1 MQKYIYF
8 CFKYIDVLAVMTG
21 CVLNAFF
28 IIGMVVL
35 FFMTGKIWVITMPL
49 VMMYSLIRFLSSYIR
64 YNKKLWEK

>member
-21 CVLNAFF
+21 GVLNVFF

-35 FFMTGKIWVITMPL
+35 FFVTGKIWGITMSL
-49 VMMYSLIRFLSSYIR
+49 VMAYSLIRFLSSYIR
-64 YNKKLWEK
+64 YNKNRWEK